1 MQNTRFITS
10 VAVSRPRSRRASPIF
25 ASSSSRRF
33 KARDIFARARL
44 RARLVHAP
52 ASRRWLPSS
61 LPTSARRTPQ
71 PTRVKRI
78 IASVSL
84 ASSSSLKSPAR
95 ASRQTFPSHRARS
108 RDRARVVARVRPPP
122 RSPARPRRKE
132 TRRIVRAS
140 FALPPPFAGAP
151 IAPIITPRFVAYP
164 ARASIVAR
172 VRRPLV
178 ARAPAPF
185 STDRRWNHRKSA
197 TACSGST
204 SAPSTPPAPPAPPS
218 RPPPRRGSPS
228 IVARSS
234 IVACASR
241 SRPSRAAS
249 ARSWRWQTSS
259 CVASAKFGG
268 GCVVRARVP
277 RKRRPRA
284 IARDTPGAR
293 DTPRARRMVRSAR
306 RVLLISPVVENITKY
321 DEENT
326 AK

>member
-95 ASRQTFPSHRARS
+95 LAPNVPIPPRPIARSRARRRARS
-108 RDRARVVARVRPPP
+108 TPP

-268 GCVVRARVP
+268 GGVVRARVP
-277 RKRRPRA
+277 RPRRPRA

-306 RVLLISPVVENITKY
+306 RVLLISPLVENITKY

>member
-108 RDRARVVARVRPPP
+108 RDCARVVARVRPPP
-122 RSPARPRRKE
+122 DRPRARAAKKLDASFAHRSPSPLRSPAPQSPQSSPLGSS
-132 TRRIVRAS
+132 RI
-140 FALPPPFAGAP
+140 
-151 IAPIITPRFVAYP
+151 
-164 ARASIVAR
+164 
-172 VRRPLV
+172 
-178 ARAPAPF
+178 
-185 STDRRWNHRKSA
+185 
-197 TACSGST
+197 
-204 SAPSTPPAPPAPPS
+204 PPAPRSSRAFAAPSSLAHLRLSQQTAGGTTENRRRRVRVQLRRRPRLRRRRRRLRALRLGADRRRSSRGRRSSRARRVRDRRARRQRGAGDGKHRRVS
-218 RPPPRRGSPS
+218 RPRSSGANASGARVCRARVGRARSLAIRAAREIRRGS
-228 IVARSS
+228 V
-234 IVACASR
+234 VWCA
-241 SRPSRAAS
+241 
-249 ARSWRWQTSS
+249 
-259 CVASAKFGG
+259 
-268 GCVVRARVP
+268 VR
-277 RKRRPRA
+277 
-284 IARDTPGAR
+284 DGFC
-293 DTPRARRMVRSAR
+293 
-306 RVLLISPVVENITKY
+306 
-321 DEENT
+321 
-326 AK
+326 

>member
-108 RDRARVVARVRPPP
+108 RDCARVVARVRPPP
-122 RSPARPRRKE
+122 DRPRARAAKKLD
-132 TRRIVRAS
+132 AS
-140 FALPPPFAGAP
+140 FAHRSPPPPFAGAP

-172 VRRPLV
+172 VRRSLV

-204 SAPSTPPAPPAPPS
+204 SAPSTPSAPPAPPS

-268 GCVVRARVP
+268 ECVGRARVP
-277 RKRRPRA
+277 RPRRPRA
-284 IARDTPGAR
+284 IARDTRGAR
-293 DTPRARRMVRSAR
+293 DTPR
-306 RVLLISPVVENITKY
+306 
-321 DEENT
+321 
-326 AK
+326 